1 MFVHSFVRSFV
12 CSFVFVWCSFVFTS
26 FLLSFVRAYLRSFV
40 HSFVVRSLARSLVRT
55 KVHRQTAK
63 PVRRKKV
70 TNHSL
75 PQHTHT
81 RKHKHKQTNT
91 QRFRWPC
98 KERRAVLTCM
108 HGDEPISQSF
118 IGWLD
123 STAPRFHL
131 ARNRRLCT
139 RKQTHSSTVSGAVHW
154 SAASTT
160 PVG

>member
-1 MFVHSFVRSFV
+1 MFVCSFIRSFIRSFV
-12 CSFVFVWCSFVFTS
+12 CSCLFGVRLDFVPS
-26 FLLSFVRAYLRSFV
+26 FLRACLLTFI
-40 HSFVVRSLARSLVRT
+40 HSFVVRSLARLLVRT
-55 KVHRQTAK
+55 KVHRQTVK

-139 RKQTHSSTVSGAVHW
+139 RSTNAFIYGGGAVHW